1 MKTRLIA
8 AALFA
13 ALSTAAVADPIT
25 YTIDPSHAQ
34 VAFTYSHMGYSNI
47 TGRFD
52 TIEGTLTYDPQAPE
66 KSSIEISVAVNS
78 VSTGVAKMDEHLKA
92 DDFLDAAT
100 HPTATF
106 KSTGATITGPGTLK
120 LAGDL
125 TIHGVTVPTSFDVT
139 VNKIGEH
146 PMRGVPAAG
155 FNATGSI
162 ERAAFGVEKYLQV
175 TGPEVK
181 LAITLEA
188 LGPKP

>member
-25 YTIDPSHAQ
+25 YTIEPSHTQ
-34 VAFTYSHMGYSNI
+34 VAFTYSHMGFSNI

-52 TIEGTLTYDPQAPE
+52 SVEGNLTYDPQAPE
-66 KSSIEISVAVNS
+66 KSSIEVTVDVNS
-78 VSTGVAKMDEHLKA
+78 VSTGVAKLDEHLKGV
-92 DDFLDAAT
+92 DFLDTASN
-100 HPTATF
+100 PKATF
-106 KSTGATITGPGTLK
+106 KSTSATIAGPGKLK

-125 TIHGVTVPTSFDVT
+125 TIHGVTLPTSFDVT

-155 FNATGSI
+155 FDATGTL
-162 ERAAFGVEKYLQV
+162 ERVAFGIDKYVQA

-181 LAITLEA
+181 LAITIEA
-188 LGPKP
+188 LGAKP